1 MEVPAERRSS
11 ANSFTCIF
19 VRNLESPRNSFG
31 RMMQKASCCLPLD
44 GIARASIMASAPNL
58 HFSCPSPQALPAAAA
73 LTESV
78 PLLFCACKL
87 LLNQ

>member
-58 HFSCPSPQALPAAAA
+58 HFGCPSPRP
-73 LTESV
+73 S
-78 PLLFCACKL
+78 PLLPR
-87 LLNQ
+87 

>member
-44 GIARASIMASAPNL
+44 GTARASIMASAPK
-58 HFSCPSPQALPAAAA
+58 FA
-73 LTESV
+73 
-78 PLLFCACKL
+78 F
-87 LLNQ
+87 